1 MGDPVCWLNKVCPEC
16 GAFNED
22 PTEPCWRCGHK
33 EADPATQTP
42 TAPAEHR
49 DGEPPA

>member
-22 PTEPCWRCGHK
+22 PGQPCWRCGAALHPGP
-33 EADPATQTP
+33 DN
-42 TAPAEHR
+42 
-49 DGEPPA
+49 EPSDSHD